1 MSREP
6 QEIVIKTEN
15 RSFGM
20 PSLFTLAALLSM
32 LLLAFMAWRWVDGN
46 IFSLGIRDGKTTVIN
61 EAQLLEK
68 LQAFELATV
77 KHTYQSNASLN
88 AGKDLN
94 AGVTEVGLPSW
105 LAGQRM
111 SVNGKVT
118 VTAGADMSQVR
129 KEDLRIARN
138 GEAVEVTI
146 VLPPPQILSAE
157 VVPHTI
163 DIDTSQG
170 VLTRFRSRIGFS
182 ERDLKDEALDRLIV
196 VAKEGAS
203 KNGLLVDA
211 QRELESR
218 LAAFLNS
225 LPRTGKEQVIY
236 RVEARPAPSY

>member
-46 IFSLGIRDGKTTVIN
+46 IFSLGIRDGKTTMIN

-68 LQAFELATV
+68 LRAFELATV

-88 AGKDLN
+88 AGKDFN

-105 LAGQRM
+105 LAGQKM

-129 KEDLRIARN
+129 KEDLRISRN

-146 VLPPPQILSAE
+146 VLPSPQILSAE
-157 VVPHTI
+157 VVPHTL

-170 VLTRFRSRIGFS
+170 VLTRFRSRVGFS
-182 ERDLKDEALDRLIV
+182 ERDLKDEALDRLIA

-211 QRELESR
+211 QHELESR

-225 LPRTGKEQVIY
+225 LPRTGKEQVTY
-236 RVEARPAPSY
+236 RVEARPAPTY